1 MTHGHGERQ
10 STMKSAYLLLL
21 PLQWLL
27 SRFITFRAVTFF
39 PPIHP
44 FLYVQ
49 DDCRASLPLGA
60 QIWLESICLSPSDVL
75 FGCGEV
81 VKWRSR

>member
-1 MTHGHGERQ
+1 MNHGHGERQ

-21 PLQWLL
+21 ALQWLL
-27 SRFITFRAVTFF
+27 SRFITFRAVAFF

-60 QIWLESICLSPSDVL
+60 KIWLESICLSLSDVL
-75 FGCGEV
+75 FGYGEV
-81 VKWRSR
+81 AQFA